1 MQSIE
6 QRLSIQQ
13 SRQSALSPKKRS
25 SRAVLGLSNILLQR
39 SVNTQV
45 RSDTAPLKPPIYA
58 RSSLSSQRRR
68 KTRDSQSITSLSFFE
83 SDSTVHVE
91 NTPLSTPLPAMTAT
105 PERRSRPSRRQV
117 LRVDAQ
123 DGPWTVSV
131 AENPHHPSSYTLYV
145 KSECLSYSLRN
156 FPKKKKES
164 FGWVA
169 PTSFVSNPFWSH
181 NFLFISIPNHGAPTC
196 PTLVFG
202 ANCAFQ
208 PLHTTSPSVVP
219 HARS

>member
-45 RSDTAPLKPPIYA
+45 RSDTAPSKPPIYA
-58 RSSLSSQRRR
+58 RSSLSSRRRR
-68 KTRDSQSITSLSFFE
+68 KTRDSQSIISLSFFE
-83 SDSTVHVE
+83 PDSTVHVE
-91 NTPLSTPLPAMTAT
+91 NTPPSTPPPPMTAT

-131 AENPHHPSSYTLYV
+131 AENPHQPSSYTLYV
-145 KSECLSYSLRN
+145 KSECL
-156 FPKKKKES
+156 
-164 FGWVA
+164 
-169 PTSFVSNPFWSH
+169 
-181 NFLFISIPNHGAPTC
+181 LFS
-196 PTLVFG
+196 
-202 ANCAFQ
+202 
-208 PLHTTSPSVVP
+208 
-219 HARS
+219 